1 MPQSILLFALAT
13 FATLAGAAAP
23 EPRSVTLSIDQD
35 VLLLLKL
42 AIWIGGGFLAVFA
55 LIGVTF
61 FGWDVRKARASLAD
75 AQKETTERL
84 RDLGADFDSMKTLKE
99 KLEQLGAQLEE
110 SCAHQPQASSL
121 QGNSGRSEIDII
133 REVIRT
139 SDYEWTTIGRVVKL
153 TGLQR
158 DATLDEA
165 RKAKDIHIGT
175 GRRTQDFMFKFRA

>member
-1 MPQSILLFALAT
+1 MREAIHCPFGDEPPTSGNWFDSISDLQRSRIAT
-13 FATLAGAAAP
+13 
-23 EPRSVTLSIDQD
+23 IC
-35 VLLLLKL
+35 
-42 AIWIGGGFLAVFA
+42 
-55 LIGVTF
+55 
-61 FGWDVRKARASLAD
+61 ASHCGS
-75 AQKETTERL
+75 TERL
-84 RDLGADFDSMKTLKE
+84 RELGADFDSMKALKE

-139 SDYEWTTIGRVVKL
+139 SDYERTTIGRVVKL

-158 DATLDEA
+158 DAILDEA